1 MSWSIQIGGPWYA
14 RWVDAVSVT
23 LAIALVAVTAI
34 AVRLSIVRK
43 RQAAEFDR
51 ERRLLVKQS
60 ELSLALAA
68 REALFLAAPGPVLMY
83 AHDGH
88 LVRANSQARD
98 QPRLVADP
106 PPAELDEAV
115 ARVLA
120 GGAFDTAELT
130 VYGPERRRY
139 EAQLRPYATEH
150 GPGCIAVLMDVS
162 SATDFREARSLFS
175 AGVSHELRTPLAR
188 ILALTDTVALPLDE
202 HERMVTID
210 HIRAEIDA
218 MRQLIEE
225 MVLLVQ
231 LESGELGGIGERA
244 DVDRAVDDC
253 VARHAAAARANGMR
267 IESQTTRGLVAAVL
281 PRLLDVVLDNL
292 VGNAIT
298 HAGNGSTIS
307 VNARGLAGAVELWV
321 QDSGTGIPED
331 HVARVFERFYR
342 VEGARSGPGTGLG
355 LAIVKHIAEEYGGRA
370 TIESVTGEGTTITV
384 VLPAPAAVRA

>member
-1 MSWSIQIGGPWYA
+1 MQAITIILA
-14 RWVDAVSVT
+14 LALLAVV
-23 LAIALVAVTAI
+23 VY
-34 AVRLSIVRK
+34 AVRVSMDRR
-43 RQAAEFDR
+43 RQAEAFAR
-51 ERRLLVKQS
+51 ERRLLVHQS

-83 AHDGH
+83 AADGR
-88 LVRANSQARD
+88 LVRANTLARD
-98 QPRLVADP
+98 QPPLVTDP
-106 PPAELDEAV
+106 PPPELDEALG
-115 ARVLA
+115 RIREGGPA
-120 GGAFDTAELT
+120 GTTELT
-130 VYGPERRRY
+130 VYTPERRRY
-139 EAQLRPYATEH
+139 EAQLRPYATDD
-150 GPGCIAVLMDVS
+150 GPGAIAVLVDVS

-202 HERMVTID
+202 HERIATID

-244 DVDRAVDDC
+244 DVDRAVEEC
-253 VARHAAAARANGMR
+253 VARHAASAAAHDMH
-267 IESQTTRGLVAAVL
+267 IDSQTTRGLVAAVL

-298 HAGNGSTIS
+298 YSGNGTTVRVS
-307 VNARGLAGAVELWV
+307 ARGLAGAVELAV
-321 QDSGTGIPED
+321 QDTGAGIPEE

-370 TIESVTGEGTTITV
+370 TIESVEGEGTTITV
-384 VLPAPAAVRA
+384 VLPAPAAVRT